1 MDKESLYKK
10 CVDFHGHS
18 CGGLLIGF
26 RAALCAMEQF
36 GISEPSPD
44 EELVCIAEN
53 DACGIDA
60 IQALLGC
67 TAGKGNLILRLR
79 GKQAF
84 TFYDRTKNKSLRI
97 VLKEKDFASK
107 EEKHEFMR
115 EAPSRE
121 IFAVEKAELPLPAPA
136 RIYGSHACSVC
147 GERTAEPWLRLKDGK
162 FFCLDC
168 CEGADLRV

>member
-97 VLKEKDFASK
+97 SPQKRKSMSSCAKRPHARYSRSKRRSSLCLRRPAS
-107 EEKHEFMR
+107 MAR
-115 EAPSRE
+115 TRAPSAGNGRPSRGC
-121 IFAVEKAELPLPAPA
+121 A
-136 RIYGSHACSVC
+136 
-147 GERTAEPWLRLKDGK
+147 
-162 FFCLDC
+162 
-168 CEGADLRV
+168 